1 MKAVEFLK
9 YVLDS
14 VNMPE
19 DIKKLNIGQLNR
31 LALELRS
38 FVLENVS
45 KTGGH
50 LASNLGI
57 VELTLALHYCFDAPK
72 DKIVWDVGH
81 QAYIHKILTGRKDK
95 FTTLRQL
102 DGLSGFP
109 KPSESEYDT
118 FTAGHSSTSIS
129 IALGFA
135 CARDMRGSDEK
146 VVAVIGDGSLTGGV
160 AFEAL
165 NNAGRSNSNIIVVL
179 NDNQMSI
186 SGNVGALSRHLGEL
200 RTERGYIEAKNDVK
214 KLLNRFPDSEKMV
227 NKIKRTKNRIKYL
240 FIPGV
245 IFEEL
250 GFKYIGPVDG
260 NNIESLIEVINR
272 AKNIEGPVLIHV
284 KTKKGKGY
292 KYAENNPSAYHGVS
306 AFDLSTGASIKKS
319 NKPTYSDVF
328 GKTMCSMADEDDK
341 IVAVSAAMGNGTGLS
356 KFISK
361 HPSRFYD
368 VGIAEQHA
376 VSFSAALAKSG
387 FRPVFAVYSTFLQRA
402 YDEIMQDVCLQNLH
416 VVFAVDRAG
425 IVGADGE
432 THQGIYDI
440 SYFTHMPNMTVMMPK
455 NGIELEKM
463 LRYAVY
469 NIDGPVAVRYPR
481 GNISDIYSEITSE
494 IEFGKAELLEDGE
507 KIAVI
512 SAGAVCDNA
521 AKVCEMLKN
530 DGYNPMLINMRFAKP
545 VDKEML
551 KLAAEK
557 CGYIFTLEDNVID
570 GGAGMAVLEALN
582 DMELMNDVKV
592 HSYAFPDKFIEH
604 GTRDQLFERY
614 RLDSESI
621 YKDIKERIDIN
632 GR

>member
-186 SGNVGALSRHLGEL
+186 S
-200 RTERGYIEAKNDVK
+200 
-214 KLLNRFPDSEKMV
+214 
-227 NKIKRTKNRIKYL
+227 
-240 FIPGV
+240 
-245 IFEEL
+245 
-250 GFKYIGPVDG
+250 
-260 NNIESLIEVINR
+260 
-272 AKNIEGPVLIHV
+272 
-284 KTKKGKGY
+284 
-292 KYAENNPSAYHGVS
+292 
-306 AFDLSTGASIKKS
+306 
-319 NKPTYSDVF
+319 
-328 GKTMCSMADEDDK
+328 
-341 IVAVSAAMGNGTGLS
+341 
-356 KFISK
+356 
-361 HPSRFYD
+361 
-368 VGIAEQHA
+368 
-376 VSFSAALAKSG
+376 
-387 FRPVFAVYSTFLQRA
+387 
-402 YDEIMQDVCLQNLH
+402 
-416 VVFAVDRAG
+416 
-425 IVGADGE
+425 
-432 THQGIYDI
+432 
-440 SYFTHMPNMTVMMPK
+440 
-455 NGIELEKM
+455 
-463 LRYAVY
+463 
-469 NIDGPVAVRYPR
+469 
-481 GNISDIYSEITSE
+481 
-494 IEFGKAELLEDGE
+494 
-507 KIAVI
+507 
-512 SAGAVCDNA
+512 
-521 AKVCEMLKN
+521 
-530 DGYNPMLINMRFAKP
+530 
-545 VDKEML
+545 
-551 KLAAEK
+551 
-557 CGYIFTLEDNVID
+557 
-570 GGAGMAVLEALN
+570 
-582 DMELMNDVKV
+582 
-592 HSYAFPDKFIEH
+592 
-604 GTRDQLFERY
+604 
-614 RLDSESI
+614 
-621 YKDIKERIDIN
+621 
-632 GR
+632 

>member
-328 GKTMCSMADEDDK
+328 GKTMCSMADDDDK

-356 KFISK
+356 KFILK

-481 GNISDIYSEITSE
+481 GNISDIYSENTSE

-512 SAGAVCDNA
+512 SAGAVCENA

-557 CGYIFTLEDNVID
+557 CGHIFTLEDNVID

-614 RLDSESI
+614 KLDSASI